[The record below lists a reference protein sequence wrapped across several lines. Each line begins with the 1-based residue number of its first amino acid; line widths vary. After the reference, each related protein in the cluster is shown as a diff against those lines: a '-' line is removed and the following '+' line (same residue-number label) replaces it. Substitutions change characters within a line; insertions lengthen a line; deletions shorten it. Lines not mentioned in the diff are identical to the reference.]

1 MSRLKPRIIK
11 ADSLKEYLISEGCLI
26 AENWGLS
33 TGDKA
38 VSVARARVEPG
49 VTTKAHH
56 LKGTEEIYI
65 IVKGKG
71 QVYVGD
77 LNPTEVTEGDVVAI
91 PAATFQRIR
100 NTGETDL
107 VFYCVCAPSF
117 QENVYVNEEP

>member
-1 MSRLKPRIIK
+1 MKPRIFK
-11 ADSLKEYLISEGCLI
+11 ADSLKECLTSEGCFI

-56 LKGTEEIYI
+56 LKGPEEIYI

-71 QVYVGD
+71 QVYIGD
-77 LNPTEVTEGDVVAI
+77 LKPTEVVDGDVVAI
-91 PAATFQRIR
+91 PAGTSQRIR
-100 NTGETDL
+100 NTGESDL
-107 VFYCVCAPSF
+107 VFYCVCTPSF
-117 QENVYVNEEP
+117 QESVYVNEEP